1 MDIILSPPRLARRVE
16 RLKPST
22 IREML
27 KVTQDPNV
35 ISFGGGLPASELF
48 PVEEVSEAQV
58 RVMRSRG
65 AQALQY
71 SVTDGVPEMREWV
84 AARLRAQHGLDVVA
98 DEVVITGGSQQG
110 LDLYGRVFLDPGDVV
125 ALENPSYLGAIQAF
139 DAFEPDYLAI
149 DSDDHGIIP
158 ARLEAALRTAHPLP
172 KFLYLVP
179 NYENPTGNTLSAERR
194 PQVVDICA
202 RYGVPILEDDP
213 YGEITFAGAAPPPL
227 LGSAAKGAVTYLG
240 TGSKMVAPGLRVAW
254 MVIPDRELRDKI
266 VTAKQGAD
274 LHSSPY
280 AQYVFHA
287 YVEDEARLAAHLD
300 RVRATYRERRDA
312 MIAALQREMPP
323 HVRWNVPDG
332 GMFLWATVGGG
343 IDTEELFEIAVKDAV
358 VFVPGRPFYPNKDRG
373 DGMRLNFSAMP
384 PARIAEGIA
393 RLARAIGEMPAPQA
407 AAPQERGRSRRSE
420 VASGS
425 HA

>member
-1 MDIILSPPRLARRVE
+1 MDIVLSPPRLARRVE

-27 KVTQDPNV
+27 KVTQNPDV
-35 ISFGGGLPASELF
+35 ISFGGGLPAAELF
-48 PVEEVSEAQV
+48 PVQDVSDAQV
-58 RVMRSRG
+58 RVMRTRG

-71 SVTDGVPEMREWV
+71 SVTDGIPELREWV
-84 AARLRAQHGLDVVA
+84 AARLRARHGLDVVA
-98 DEVVITGGSQQG
+98 HDVVITGGSQQG

-139 DAFEPDYLAI
+139 DACEPTYLAI
-149 DSDDHGIIP
+149 DSDGHGIIP
-158 ARLEAALRTAHPLP
+158 ERLEAALNAAHPLP

-179 NYENPTGNTLSAERR
+179 NYENPTGNTLAAERR
-194 PQVVDICA
+194 PRIVDICA

-213 YGEITFAGAAPPPL
+213 YGEIAFERAAPAPL
-227 LGSAAKGAVTYLG
+227 LGCATKGAVTYLG

-254 MVIPDRELRDKI
+254 MVIPDHELRDKI

-287 YVEDEARLAAHLD
+287 YVEDEARLSAHLD
-300 RVRATYRERRDA
+300 RVRATYRDRRDA
-312 MIAALQREMPP
+312 MLAALRREMPA
-323 HVRWNVPDG
+323 HVSWNVPDG
-332 GMFLWATVGGG
+332 GMFLWATVGEG
-343 IDTEELFEIAVKDAV
+343 IDTEELFERAVQDAV
-358 VFVPGRPFYPNKDRG
+358 VFVPGRPFYPYKDRG

-384 PARIAEGIA
+384 EARIAEGIA
-393 RLARAIGEMPAPQA
+393 RLARAVGEM
-407 AAPQERGRSRRSE
+407 RD
-420 VASGS
+420 
-425 HA
+425 